1 MKYTPQIIVKEGLFF
16 SIPLYQRLFE
26 WKGDNVQ
33 TLLEDLERAYIND
46 EKDYFIGMLTSTG
59 EGNELVDGQQRF
71 TVMMLLG
78 CVLQKYDNRWQN
90 FLQDTKLRIHF
101 SSRPND
107 EAELM
112 RLIMSKGEVSLSTLH
127 SNMERAIYV
136 IDKYFGMLD
145 NTKQEGLAT
154 YIYEHLC
161 FFISRLPSKY
171 HAQDLNRYFERMN
184 SSGKNLEQHEILK
197 VKLLSKLSG
206 DIGRYMQLWNKIA
219 DVDSLLIVKRDN
231 ESEEELRN
239 RKDSAF
245 SANIDII
252 ASPDC
257 RIINGLKD
265 DDHSDAHSIGN
276 IRPSST
282 PPTQG
287 RATDR
292 ELRCALR
299 FPQLLL
305 QTLYWMKSG
314 KIVGSIE
321 DFFNPHRLL
330 ETFNDNLPYE
340 GDKGSEDDI
349 RLFFNTLLRCRL
361 AMDICF
367 IRPMEYGYGLDMGL
381 PEENQDRRKL
391 MMLEAMLYVS
401 ASNNT
406 NYRWFQWLMAS
417 IDNHQ
422 GIPSVKELFSDL
434 KKNDDEEHKKM
445 PSLESLSYQNDIRY
459 WFWRLDFYI
468 WMKRESLFGDNPE
481 ALKVAD
487 RYVFIRNRSLEH
499 IAPQTP
505 MSVSSMVWENTEE
518 DEKLRDSFGNLVMIS
533 QGLNSSLQNE
543 SYEVKRAH
551 VESYCSGSKTGSI
564 ESLKLLAAYCKYKV
578 WNKSTISEH
587 GKDMYQWLTDSFE
600 I

>member
-1 MKYTPQIIVKEGLFF
+1 MKYTPQLVVKEGLFF
-16 SIPLYQRLFE
+16 SIPIYQRLFE
-26 WKGDNVQ
+26 WKDDNVQ
-33 TLLEDLERAYIND
+33 TLLEDLERAYTNGV
-46 EKDYFIGMLTSTG
+46 KDYFIGMLTSTG

-78 CVLQKYDNRWQN
+78 CVLQKYDDRWQN
-90 FLQDTKLRIHF
+90 FLQDTKPRIHF

-112 RLIMSKGEVSLSTLH
+112 HLIMSKGEDLHSAPH
-127 SNMERAIYV
+127 SNMERAIHV
-136 IDKYFGMLD
+136 TNDFFSTMD
-145 NTKQEGLAT
+145 STKQKGLAT
-154 YIYEHLC
+154 YIYEHMC
-161 FFISRLPSKY
+161 FFISRLPNKY

-206 DIGRYMQLWNKIA
+206 DIGKYMQLWNKIA

-231 ESEEELRN
+231 EPEEDLRN
-239 RKDSAF
+239 RKASAF
-245 SANIDII
+245 SASIDMIT
-252 ASPDC
+252 SPDC
-257 RIINGLKD
+257 KIINGFKD
-265 DDHSDAHSIGN
+265 EDHSEVLSISN
-276 IRPSST
+276 IPVSSNPPS
-282 PPTQG
+282 QG
-287 RATDR
+287 RGTDR

-314 KIVGSIE
+314 KIVGNIE

-381 PEENQDRRKL
+381 PEENQDKRKL
-391 MMLEAMLYVS
+391 MMLESMLYVS

-406 NYRWFQWLMAS
+406 NYRWFKWLMAS
-417 IDNHQ
+417 VESHK
-422 GIPSVKELFSDL
+422 GIPSAKDLFYDL
-434 KKNDDEEHKKM
+434 KTNDNEEHKDM
-445 PSLESLSYQNDIRY
+445 PSLESLSYQNNVRY

-468 WMKRESLFGDNPE
+468 WMNRESLFGNNPK
-481 ALKVAD
+481 ALSVAN

-505 MSVSSMVWENTEE
+505 MSVSSMVWEDTEE

-543 SYEVKRAH
+543 SYEMKRAH
-551 VESYCSGSKTGSI
+551 VKSYCSGSKTGSI
-564 ESLKLLAAYCKYKV
+564 ESLKLLAVYCKYEV

-587 GKDMYQWLTDSFE
+587 GKEMYQWLTDSFE
-600 I
+600 L

>member
-33 TLLEDLERAYIND
+33 TLLEDLERAYINGV
-46 EKDYFIGMLTSTG
+46 KDYFIGMLTATDK
-59 EGNELVDGQQRF
+59 GNELVDGQQRF

-78 CVLQKYDNRWQN
+78 CVLQNYDNRWQN
-90 FLQDTKLRIHF
+90 FLQDTKPRIHF

-136 IDKYFGMLD
+136 INKYFGMLD
-145 NTKQEGLAT
+145 NTKQKGLAT

-252 ASPDC
+252 ATPDC

-265 DDHSDAHSIGN
+265 DDYSDDHSIGN

-282 PPTQG
+282 PPSQG

-330 ETFNDNLPYE
+330 ETFNENLPYE

-406 NYRWFQWLMAS
+406 NYRWFRWLMTS

-422 GIPSVKELFSDL
+422 GIPSAKELFSDL
-434 KKNDDEEHKKM
+434 KKNDDQEHKMM

-518 DEKLRDSFGNLVMIS
+518 DEKLRDNFGNLVMIS

-564 ESLKLLAAYCKYKV
+564 ESLKLLAVYCKYKV
-578 WNKSTISEH
+578 WNKSTIIEH

>member
-107 EAELM
+107 ETELM

-127 SNMERAIYV
+127 SNMERAINV
-136 IDKYFGMLD
+136 INKYFGMLD

-330 ETFNDNLPYE
+330 ETFNENLPYE

-459 WFWRLDFYI
+459 WLWRLDFYI

-578 WNKSTISEH
+578 WNKSTIIEH